1 MASTKASFSGLG
13 CRQPEHVWN
22 LMAYRDSWVRKVH
35 TGEFH
40 HSFAQKRSFA
50 GTCHYHFFLMG
61 HQTKRPLSYLL
72 RSVALQ
78 AALSHKAFC
87 SRLLELHENTGINF
101 SQQKAIIIWEKIFE
115 GILFRLPSQDPLFW
129 VFDGLDEAE
138 SLTELIR
145 FLSKL
150 KAATRINVLLVSRAT
165 KDLLKDINH
174 YLPTTVHETIS
185 ADDTVDDI
193 RDYVRSS
200 IQRILPSNHTQDEV
214 VQEILSK
221 ASGSFLWVKLA
232 LERIRDNWYTKDD
245 IQAALT
251 EIPEGMEPLYKRMIE
266 IIAGQ
271 DSKPREM
278 ATRILTWVACSFRP
292 LEIAELEV
300 ALNPEFRDFVSLKHT
315 VEEICG

>member
-1 MASTKASFSGLG
+1 MNTSKLSITSSSELPVEKRLVNLLGISENAEDDLDFLTDRKMQGSCQWLLQRQAFQDWAADSPNTSGILWLTGILGSGKSTLASFIIAFL
-13 CRQPEHVWN
+13 
-22 LMAYRDSWVRKVH
+22 K
-35 TGEFH
+35 
-40 HSFAQKRSFA
+40 KRSFA

-61 HQTKRPLSYLL
+61 HQTKRTLSYLL

-101 SQQKAIIIWEKIFE
+101 GQQKAIIIWERIFE

-129 VFDGLDEAE
+129 VFEGLDEAE
-138 SLTELIR
+138 SPTELIR

-193 RDYVRSS
+193 RAMCAPPFNESYPAIIHKMRWCKRLCPKHQDLFCGLSWLWNGSGITGIPRMTFKLH
-200 IQRILPSNHTQDEV
+200 LPRFPKGWNHC
-214 VQEILSK
+214 
-221 ASGSFLWVKLA
+221 
-232 LERIRDNWYTKDD
+232 TK
-245 IQAALT
+245 
-251 EIPEGMEPLYKRMIE
+251 G
-266 IIAGQ
+266 
-271 DSKPREM
+271 
-278 ATRILTWVACSFRP
+278 
-292 LEIAELEV
+292 
-300 ALNPEFRDFVSLKHT
+300 
-315 VEEICG
+315 